1 MSFEYLCLP
10 RLRLKGVVGGFPN
23 YLNNSSNLSKLKGH
37 ETMVS
42 VAYLRSG
49 YGTVKQGYGRG
60 YGTVKEG
67 YGTWYSIVGHR
78 YGTLE
83 HGYCTVL
90 HVYGILKHMY
100 GTHMVHKG
108 LVYLEI

>member
-49 YGTVKQGYGRG
+49 YGTNRG
-60 YGTVKEG
+60 TEEGTVRSRR
-67 YGTWYSIVGHR
+67 GTV
-78 YGTLE
+78 
-83 HGYCTVL
+83 HGTVL
-90 HVYGILKHMY
+90 LDI
-100 GTHMVHKG
+100 GTVH
-108 LVYLEI
+108 